1 MKLYLHF
8 FLEFENRK
16 VKGKFF
22 ELVRMFRLQ
31 SCVKV
36 MIREDFVHN
45 HGLNHIFGIDL
56 GILGF
61 VFFKKKLKH
70 HKIEINTVR
79 MLIL

>member
-1 MKLYLHF
+1 
-8 FLEFENRK
+8 
-16 VKGKFF
+16 
-22 ELVRMFRLQ
+22 MFRLQ

-56 GILGF
+56 GILGI
-61 VFFKKKLKH
+61 VFKKKSKH
-70 HKIEINTVR
+70 QKIEINTVR

>member
-22 ELVRMFRLQ
+22 ELVKIFRLQ

-61 VFFKKKLKH
+61 ILKKKIK
-70 HKIEINTVR
+70 TP
-79 MLIL
+79 

>member
-22 ELVRMFRLQ
+22 EFVRMFRLQ
-31 SCVKV
+31 SWVKV
-36 MIREDFVHN
+36 MIIEDFVHN
-45 HGLNHIFGIDL
+45 HGLNHIFWIDL
-56 GILGF
+56 GILGL
-61 VFFKKKLKH
+61 VFKKKLKH
-70 HKIEINTVR
+70 QKIGINTVR